1 MKLRGRVIRETAL
14 PKTHSGQVILSRHHY
29 PRTPCGQALLLRHHY
44 PILFAGK
51 PYCYVIITRYYT
63 ARSIQPSRDFF
74 WLLTVCTV
82 FSPVFPL
89 YFPLQL
95 LIRRGHYNASSGFGL
110 WAKALRGQLLLYIK
124 ANKNHNKSGNS
135 RFIFT

>member
-1 MKLRGRVIRETAL
+1 MRVVKLRGRVIWETAL

-63 ARSIQPSRDFF
+63 ACSIQPSRDFF

-82 FSPVFPL
+82 FSSV
-89 YFPLQL
+89 FPLQL
-95 LIRRGHYNASSGFGL
+95 LIRAGHYNASSGFGL
-110 WAKALRGQLLLYIK
+110 WAKALRGQQGEVLK
-124 ANKNHNKSGNS
+124 K
-135 RFIFT
+135 